1 MMKKILLASALLLVL
16 AGCGKYEVYER
27 NMHYLTSDTLQAEK
41 AIVLERYEKARVA
54 LTRAE
59 ATGNFELIR
68 PAEAEF
74 KDVQLQLK
82 AIESEER
89 RRTRGW

>member
-1 MMKKILLASALLLVL
+1 MKKFLLASALLLVL

-27 NMHYLTSDTLQAEK
+27 NVHYLTSDTLQAEK
-41 AIVLERYEKARVA
+41 ANVTERYEKARAA
-54 LTRAE
+54 LIRAE

-74 KDVQLQLK
+74 KDAQKQLK
-82 AIESEER
+82 VIEDEER
-89 RRTRGW
+89 RRARGW